1 MEFGMDGLTLL
12 TGLLVFAARVT
23 DVTLGTVRTIS
34 IVHGRTKIA
43 FFLGFIEVSLWL
55 VVIATILPRVM
66 ERPVLGIFYALGFS
80 TGNVVGIY
88 LEKKMAFGN
97 IVVRIISLHNGRQM
111 AEKIRGMGYGVTIFS
126 GEGLTGPVL
135 QLNIVCRRK
144 NLNEILDTVKDLDPD
159 AFYLTESAGNVS
171 KLYRPEP
178 ANPTGWRAIFKKK

>member
-1 MEFGMDGLTLL
+1 MEFGMDVATLF
-12 TGLLVFAARVT
+12 TGVFVFAARVT

-34 IVHGRTKIA
+34 IVHGRTRIA

-80 TGNVVGIY
+80 TGNVVGIFV
-88 LEKKMAFGN
+88 EKKLAIGN
-97 IVVRIISLHNGRQM
+97 IVLRIISLHNGPQM
-111 AEKIRGMGYGVTIFS
+111 ADKIREMGYGVTTFA
-126 GEGLTGPVL
+126 GEGMTGPVL

-144 NLNEILDTVKDLDPD
+144 NLKDILNTVKDLDSD
-159 AFYLTESAGNVS
+159 AFYLTEPAENVS
-171 KLYRPEP
+171 KLYRSMP